1 MNYLITLLGI
11 ALLGYLAYMGKDVSG
26 AVATIVTVFI
36 TTKGANDAH
45 ERYVNSKTDGEVK

>member
-11 ALLGYLAYMGKDVSG
+11 ALLGYLAYIGKDVSG